1 MSKNKKN
8 NLIGKEKE
16 FRNFVLNS
24 SFESLFL
31 LNKENLN
38 IKDLT
43 DKEKENQNITYIG
56 INLWLKKME
65 IIFWNNKDNLIEN
78 NIQYTRSDFNSNLLP
93 YELIKNAFK
102 ANITSNT
109 SIRLIIKLPS
119 LKNDQNKEKAAIL
132 PILKNIESILKEVN
146 TNSEIKIINDNN
158 WNTNHD
164 AIDSNFDNKN
174 NSANLI
180 IDKADLIWNN
190 VWNPFFLSQKIT
202 RRTFRNI
209 LEPSEA
215 EILNLLSNTHKDKV
229 YDKEDVLDNITYIG
243 IDLGLKKTGF
253 AFLDYSSN
261 EINHDNIDY
270 FKDIKSENIGYNL
283 RDLKPDSKP
292 YEKIKYFFNKYIKKD
307 SIVRIIIE
315 IPFFKKNEKTK
326 ANQRDFIIET
336 FEILLNEIKNKYE
349 IKLIFAHDWR
359 VYYIEYDSIFDDHNT
374 NNIFSLDKTNKIK
387 KISHDLTDINND
399 DEAEATLIV
408 NKAHKIWNNTKL

>member
-43 DKEKENQNITYIG
+43 DKEKEDQNITYIG

-78 NIQYTRSDFNSNLLP
+78 NIEYTRSDFNSNLLP
-93 YELIKNAFK
+93 YELIKKSFK

-109 SIRLIIKLPS
+109 SIRLIIRLPS

-164 AIDSNFDNKN
+164 TIDSNFDNKN

-180 IDKADLIWNN
+180 IDKAHLIWNN
-190 VWNPFFLSQKIT
+190 AWNPFFLSQKIT

-229 YDKEDVLDNITYIG
+229 YDKEETLDNITYIG

-261 EINHDNIDY
+261 EINDDNIDY
-270 FKDIKSENIGYNL
+270 FEHIKSENIGYNL
-283 RDLKPDSKP
+283 NDLKPDSKP
-292 YEKIKYFFNKYIKKD
+292 YEKIKDFFNKYIKKD
-307 SIVRIIIE
+307 SIIRIIIE

-349 IKLIFAHDWR
+349 IKFIYANDWR
-359 VYYIEYDSIFDDHNT
+359 AYYIEYDSIFDDHNT